1 MRLVFLDAHTIDPNG
16 DLSWA
21 PLREC
26 GAEPTLYPRTSPEEL
41 IEHAEGAELLIT
53 NKVRLDA
60 KSLRALSQ
68 LKYVGVIATGFD
80 VVNVGVARELGI
92 TVTNVPSYGTNA
104 VAQHTFALLLEL
116 TNRVQDHA
124 TTVRNGEWSRSSDWC
139 YWRWTLN
146 ELAGKTIGIVGYGRI
161 GQKLGEIAIAFDM
174 KVQFHDGLIE
184 GDGRVPLEQLFQT
197 SDVVSLH
204 CPLTPDTAKM
214 INRSTLSLMKSTAI
228 LLNTSRGGLVN
239 DEDLARALNESR
251 IGGAGLD
258 VLPQEPPSEDQ
269 PLLQAKNCIITPHVA
284 WAARESRQRL
294 LGLTAANIAA
304 YLAGKPTNVV
314 N

>member
-1 MRLVFLDAHTIDPNG
+1 MKLVYLDAHTIDPYG

-26 GAEPTLYPRTSPEEL
+26 GAELVLYPRTTPEEL
-41 IEHAEGAELLIT
+41 REHADGAELLIT
-53 NKVRLDA
+53 NKARLDA
-60 KSLRALSQ
+60 ESLHALPQ

-80 VVNVGVARELGI
+80 VVDVRVARERGI
-92 TVTNVPSYGTNA
+92 TVTNVPSYGTAA

-124 TTVRNGEWSRSSDWC
+124 ITVQNGEWSRSADWC
-139 YWRWTLN
+139 YWRGTLN
-146 ELAGKTIGIVGYGRI
+146 EIAGKTMGIIGYGRI
-161 GQKLGEIAIAFDM
+161 GQKVGEIAKAFDM
-174 KVQFHDGLIE
+174 KVQFHDRLIV
-184 GDGRVPLEQLFQT
+184 GDGWAPLDQLFQT
-197 SDVVSLH
+197 ADVISLH
-204 CPLTPDTAKM
+204 CPLMPETAKM
-214 INRSTLSLMKSTAI
+214 INRGSLSLMKSTAI
-228 LLNTSRGGLVN
+228 LLNTSRGGLIN
-239 DEDLARALNESR
+239 DEDLALALNESQ

-258 VLPQEPPSEDQ
+258 VLPQEPPGADQ
-269 PLLQAKNCIITPHVA
+269 PLLHAKNCIITPHLA

-304 YLAGKPTNVV
+304 YLAGTPMNVV

>member
-1 MRLVFLDAHTIDPNG
+1 MRLVFLDAHTLDPNG

-21 PLREC
+21 PLRNC
-26 GAEPTLYPRTSPEEL
+26 GAELVHYPRTAPEEL
-41 IEHAEGAELLIT
+41 REHADGAELLIT
-53 NKVRLDA
+53 NKVHLDA
-60 KSLRALSQ
+60 QSLRDLSR

-80 VVNVGVARELGI
+80 VVDVGVARELGI

-104 VAQHTFALLLEL
+104 VAQHTFALLLEI

-124 TTVRNGEWSRSSDWC
+124 TTVRNWEWSRSSDWC

-161 GQKLGEIAIAFDM
+161 GQKVGEIAKSFDM
-174 KVQFHDGLIE
+174 EVQFHDMSIR
-184 GDGRVPLEQLFQT
+184 GDGWVPLEQLFET

-204 CPLTPDTAKM
+204 CPLTPETAKM
-214 INRSTLSLMKSTAI
+214 INRGTLNLMKSTAI

-239 DEDLARALNESR
+239 DEDLAQALNDSQ

-258 VLPQEPPSEDQ
+258 VLPQEPPSKDQ

-284 WAARESRQRL
+284 WAAQESRQRL

-304 YLAGKPTNVV
+304 YLAGTPMNIVS
-314 N
+314 

>member
-1 MRLVFLDAHTIDPNG
+1 MKLVYLDAHTIDPSG
-16 DLSWA
+16 DLSWS

-26 GAEPTLYPRTSPEEL
+26 GAELVLYPRTSPNEL
-41 IEHAEGAELLIT
+41 KEHADGVELLIT
-53 NKVRLDA
+53 NKVCLDA
-60 KSLRALSQ
+60 EILRSLPQ
-68 LKYVGVIATGFD
+68 LKYAGVIATGFD
-80 VVNVGVARELGI
+80 VVDVGVARELGI

-104 VAQHTFALLLEL
+104 VAQHTFALLLEV

-124 TTVRNGEWSRSSDWC
+124 TTVRNGEWSRSTDWC

-161 GQKLGEIAIAFDM
+161 GQKVGEIAKAFDIHL
-174 KVQFHDGLIE
+174 QFHDWALR
-184 GDGRVPLEQLFQT
+184 GDGWVSLEQLFKT

-204 CPLTPDTAKM
+204 CPLTADTAKM
-214 INRSTLSLMKSTAI
+214 INRGTLSLMKSTAI

-239 DEDLARALNESR
+239 DEDLAQALNDSR

-284 WAARESRQRL
+284 WAAQESRQRL
-294 LGLTAANIAA
+294 LGLTAANVAA
-304 YLAGKPTNVV
+304 YLAGKPMNVV